1 MSGVFAKEII
11 TGMQGKGLP
20 GSSKYALI
28 LAGAKH
34 FSMFDGP
41 KNGGMTTSF
50 FLSLLSLSLP
60 RFLCVPFLFGL

>member
-1 MSGVFAKEII
+1 MAGELAKNVIN
-11 TGMQGKGLP
+11 GMQGVGMP

-41 KNGGMTTSF
+41 KNGGDAVITVHICAPASRAW
-50 FLSLLSLSLP
+50 LQL
-60 RFLCVPFLFGL
+60 V